1 MDAFDTLYHRPAQM
15 TEDEARAIVAE
26 MVADT
31 SRAARV
37 KLWKTALKIG
47 NLSDAA
53 KDVYRAALANEGG
66 AA

>member
-1 MDAFDTLYHRPAQM
+1 MDAFDTIYQRRAPM
-15 TEDEARAIVAE
+15 SESEARAVVAE
-26 MVADT
+26 MIADT
-31 SRAARV
+31 PRAARV
-37 KLWKTALKIG
+37 KLWRTAIKIG